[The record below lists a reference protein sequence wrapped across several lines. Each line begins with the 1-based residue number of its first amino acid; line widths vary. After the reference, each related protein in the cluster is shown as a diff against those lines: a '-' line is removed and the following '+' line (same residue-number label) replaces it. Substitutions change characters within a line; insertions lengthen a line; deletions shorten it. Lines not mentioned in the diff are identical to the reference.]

1 MENMLGDT
9 QNYEILAR
17 TLINGV
23 INKLKELLKRGR
35 KRDYISE
42 TKYWYLNT
50 LKSYLMQS
58 YLVHTGFQKH
68 IKQIA

>member
-1 MENMLGDT
+1 MLGDT

-42 TKYWYLNT
+42 TKYLNT
-50 LKSYLMQS
+50 LKSYLVQS
-58 YLVHTGFQKH
+58 YLVHTRFQKH
-68 IKQIA
+68 IKQIAYYT

>member
-1 MENMLGDT
+1 MKNVLGDT

-42 TKYWYLNT
+42 TNI
-50 LKSYLMQS
+50 
-58 YLVHTGFQKH
+58 G
-68 IKQIA
+68 I